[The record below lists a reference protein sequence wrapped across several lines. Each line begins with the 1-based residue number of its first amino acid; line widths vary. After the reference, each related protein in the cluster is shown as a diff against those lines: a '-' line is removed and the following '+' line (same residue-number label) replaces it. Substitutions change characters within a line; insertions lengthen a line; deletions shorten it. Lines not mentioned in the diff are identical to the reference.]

1 MCFRQ
6 SRILLHIRRAGSF
19 SAQQRPTACAETS
32 SPRNLCAPQP
42 QGPLG
47 AAAATGV
54 HLPSNYMI
62 WVYLFHVWLVSYIY
76 FYFIFGLSALS
87 LHSGVRLRWNFE
99 AAQQPYAIHKV
110 SATCCSRGAPAPEAV
125 GTRLLSIYIGQAH
138 RNFGKLATQNYSF
151 EVAKHKSRTAWLCP
165 GICACSLGVPF
176 ILIKSHGVVFC
187 VACALGCCAL
197 AADCLLYLCRQMA
210 RHSCLIIK
218 AKPAL

>member
-32 SPRNLCAPQP
+32 SPRNLCAPQT

-54 HLPSNYMI
+54 HLPSNYMR

-165 GICACSLGVPF
+165 GICACSLGVC
-176 ILIKSHGVVFC
+176 S
-187 VACALGCCAL
+187 
-197 AADCLLYLCRQMA
+197 Q
-210 RHSCLIIK
+210 
-218 AKPAL
+218 